1 MPARRFATTTK
12 VAALILTHKD
22 DPNAHHVPGGG
33 SDIKSGV
40 KAAAS
45 GANSVV
51 FNTPFASTPRVV
63 LTVQDSIQLRDCLY
77 EVTAVSTTGF
87 SFTVDLAA
95 DYAWIATNAGDP

>member
-1 MPARRFATTTK
+1 MERRFVTTTK
-12 VAALILTHKD
+12 VAGMIVTHKND
-22 DPNAHHVPGGG
+22 SNAHHVPGGG
-33 SDIKSGV
+33 ANVKSGV

-77 EVTAVSTTGF
+77 EVTAVSPTGF

-95 DYAWIATNAGDP
+95 DYAWIATDAGDP